1 MTTLSNNVNNLY
13 KINLYVYDEVEEE
26 VNMPNESI
34 PHTDEND
41 E

>member
-26 VNMPNESI
+26 VNMLNESI